1 MRLAPKVTMNP
12 RRELHYRLVVA
23 SAGAKGPPPCFE
35 AQGLAVQRPQRP
47 LLCDL
52 RPVVQ
57 PDFIVCLDQPSRFQS
72 WLTRGD
78 HIASADD
85 RFLKA
90 TAIEQRFIQV
100 EEQSPNCLR
109 RPVQNS
115 FYQISTLVPSPF
127 PPRADHIAEIDRVLR
142 LRVK

>member
-78 HIASADD
+78 HIASAND

-90 TAIEQRFIQV
+90 TAIEQRFIQIK
-100 EEQSPNCLR
+100 EQSLNCLHPNSRFDVSDR
-109 RPVQNS
+109 RLFREPV
-115 FYQISTLVPSPF
+115 VPAAS
-127 PPRADHIAEIDRVLR
+127 PPRSFL
-142 LRVK
+142 LL

>member
-12 RRELHYRLVVA
+12 RRELYYRLVVA

-35 AQGLAVQRPQRP
+35 AQGLAAQRPHRP
-47 LLCDL
+47 LLCAL

-57 PDFIVCLDQPSRFQS
+57 PVFIVRLDQPSRVQS

-78 HIASADD
+78 HIASAHD

-90 TAIEQRFIQV
+90 TAIEQRFLQD
-100 EEQSPNCLR
+100 EEQSPNCPR
-109 RPVQNS
+109 RPARN
-115 FYQISTLVPSPF
+115 
-127 PPRADHIAEIDRVLR
+127 
-142 LRVK
+142 